1 MCIQVCELCIRAR
14 AIDLTQFGRAVNHE
28 KTADGRQ
35 GEDIQSPPQGQL
47 SRRGLVTLR
56 GLSNLALQLMLHYV
70 KSRSLGTMHTR
81 VGKNCNCL

>member
-14 AIDLTQFGRAVNHE
+14 SIDLTQFGRAVSHE

-47 SRRGLVTLR
+47 LGRGLVTLR
-56 GLSNLALQLMLHYV
+56 GLSNLALQLFATLCKKQIIGNDAY
-70 KSRSLGTMHTR
+70 KGWEEL
-81 VGKNCNCL
+81 